1 MKYLNKLFHDRF
13 FFYAFL
19 FIIGLGYSPHIEAQ
33 DDSSFSTLQSVT
45 AESDKKSTSISLK
58 FDSKISMNK
67 IDPEFHGTF
76 IQLVLPSTR
85 VLESGKFYDASGP
98 LIRKVATFQLS
109 PGRGAVRLFVTR
121 EASDFDRGINIDYLD
136 DRIILFFNHAKIS
149 DGGKSPDIL
158 ESKIAVNKKNV
169 KKVIAATKVRTN
181 IEDPARLIAGD
192 KMQPASSVVTS
203 FEDGLNDRVVTAT
216 VFSAVMLFILLASFG
231 YKKMRLRKAVG
242 VEKSGIDLQIQTISS
257 YAISAKQRLTLVQ
270 VGQEQV
276 LLGVSPDSINFLKTI
291 DQGASGAQENLIR
304 PQMANR
310 SNAVRGLVGGTS
322 TPASELSKINGS
334 DRAIHSEASSRNRQ
348 VKPNELISKSRGR
361 SADFG
366 VDRVMDKIRK
376 ETDLNHTAGKTSKK
390 SKLNKSPKR
399 INVAIDNDGI
409 RNQGSSRK
417 VSGRART
424 SKNQSKSLG
433 SNSDSKASQD
443 TVEDV
448 TNLIRRRLKDLP
460 GI

>member
-1 MKYLNKLFHDRF
+1 VKYLSKLFHERAI
-13 FFYAFL
+13 FYALL
-19 FIIGLGYSPHIEAQ
+19 FIVGLGYSTHIKAQ
-33 DDSSFSTLQSVT
+33 DESSFYTLQSVT

-67 IDPEFHGTF
+67 LDPEFHGTF
-76 IQLVLPSTR
+76 IQLVLPNTR

-98 LIRKVATFQLS
+98 LVRKVATFQLS

-136 DRIILFFNHAKIS
+136 DRIILFFSHEKIS
-149 DGGKSPDIL
+149 NGGKLPDIL

-181 IEDPARLIAGD
+181 IEDPAGLIAGD
-192 KMQPASSVVTS
+192 KMQPASSIVTS
-203 FEDGLNDRVVTAT
+203 FEGGLNDRVVTAT
-216 VFSAVMLFILLASFG
+216 AFSAVMLFILLASFG

-242 VEKSGIDLQIQTISS
+242 VEKSGFDLQIQTISS
-257 YAISAKQRLTLVQ
+257 YALSPKQRLALVQ

-291 DQGASGAQENLIR
+291 DQGSSGPQENLIR
-304 PQMANR
+304 PQRTNR
-310 SNAVRGLVGGTS
+310 SNAVKGLVSGAS
-322 TPASELSKINGS
+322 TPASDLSKIDGS
-334 DRAIHSEASSRNRQ
+334 DRSIHSESSGRHRQ
-348 VKPNELISKSRGR
+348 VKPNELVSKSRGR
-361 SADFG
+361 SADLG

-376 ETDLNHTAGKTSKK
+376 EADLNQSAGKNSRK
-390 SKLNKSPKR
+390 SKVNKSPKR

-417 VSGRART
+417 AVNRT
-424 SKNQSKSLG
+424 RPSKNQSKSLG
-433 SNSDSKASQD
+433 PNSDSKASQD